1 MSLRRFGKISLT
13 WLGAVALL
21 FVQGCATDSEM
32 TRAQKG
38 AVIGAASGAAAG
50 LLIGSK
56 KDKQLKYAVVGGVLG
71 GAAGALI
78 GNYMDRQ
85 AEELRQVAEVIR
97 VDDGLIATMREKV
110 LFDFDKAEL
119 KPEARTALARVASV
133 LRKYD
138 KTEITVAGH
147 TDNVGSASYNRELSL
162 RRADAV
168 RLFLIEQGVAPS
180 RLHAMGFGFDRP
192 VASNATAEGR
202 ALNRRVELHIT
213 PDERLLRDAQKM
225 G

>member
-1 MSLRRFGKISLT
+1 MSPIRFDKTL
-13 WLGAVALL
+13 LAVSSVLSFLL
-21 FVQGCATDSEM
+21 VQGCATDGEL

-38 AVIGAASGAAAG
+38 AIIGAASGAAAG
-50 LLIGSK
+50 ALIGSK
-56 KDKQLKYAVVGGVLG
+56 KDKELKYAVVGGVLG

-78 GNYMDRQ
+78 GDYMDRQ
-85 AEELRQVAEVIR
+85 AEELRQLAEVIR
-97 VDDGLIATMREKV
+97 VDDGLIATMREQV

-119 KPEARTALARVASV
+119 KPQARDNLAKVAAV

-162 RRADAV
+162 RRANAV
-168 RLFLIEQGVAPS
+168 RLFLIEQGIAPS

-192 VASNATAEGR
+192 VASNATAAGR

-213 PDERLLRDAQKM
+213 PDERLLRDAKKM

>member
-1 MSLRRFGKISLT
+1 MNPIPVKTAIASLT
-13 WLGAVALL
+13 VLALL
-21 FVQGCATDSEM
+21 FVQAGCATDQEM

-38 AVIGAASGAAAG
+38 AIIGAVSGAAAG
-50 LLIGSK
+50 ALIGSK
-56 KDKQLKYAVVGGVLG
+56 KDKELKYAVIGGVLG
-71 GAAGALI
+71 GTAGAVI
-78 GNYMDRQ
+78 GNYMDQQ

-97 VDDGLIATMREKV
+97 VDDGIIATMRDRV
-110 LFDFDKAEL
+110 LFDFGRAEL
-119 KPEARTALARVASV
+119 KPEARDSLTRVAAV

-147 TDNVGSASYNRELSL
+147 TDNVGSATYNRELSL

-168 RLFLIEQGVAPS
+168 RLFLIEQGIAPS

-213 PDERLLRDAQKM
+213 PDERLLRDAKKM

>member
-1 MSLRRFGKISLT
+1 MFSVRFDKSLI
-13 WLGAVALL
+13 AVFSVLSFLL
-21 FVQGCATDSEM
+21 AQGCATDTEL

-38 AVIGAASGAAAG
+38 AIIGAASGAAAG
-50 LLIGSK
+50 VLLGSK
-56 KDKQLKYAVVGGVLG
+56 KDKELKYAIIGGILG
-71 GAAGALI
+71 GTAGAVI

-97 VDDGLIATMREKV
+97 VDDGIIATMREQV
-110 LFDFDKAEL
+110 LFDFDKATL
-119 KPEARTALARVASV
+119 KPQASTSLAKVAAV

-147 TDNVGSASYNRELSL
+147 TDNVGSAAYNRALSL

-168 RLFLIEQGVAPS
+168 RLFLIEHGIAPS
-180 RLHAMGFGFDRP
+180 RLHALGFGFDRP
-192 VASNATAEGR
+192 VASNATAAGR

-213 PDERLLRDAQKM
+213 PDERLLRDAKRM